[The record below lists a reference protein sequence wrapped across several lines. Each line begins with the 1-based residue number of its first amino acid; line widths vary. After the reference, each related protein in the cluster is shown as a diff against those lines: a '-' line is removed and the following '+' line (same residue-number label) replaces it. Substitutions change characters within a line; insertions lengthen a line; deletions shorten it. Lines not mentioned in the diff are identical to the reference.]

1 MQEDGDRS
9 QAAIAGARN
18 AKIYDLEVLEEAI
31 QDNKHNETRFIIVSG
46 EKKYLARAD
55 KISICFELPNEK
67 GSLYHTL
74 SHFIFNGLN
83 MSRIESRPLPGKN
96 WGVSFFVDF
105 AGNLREEAVQNALV
119 GLAPR
124 PKDCG
129 FWVIIERI
137 CKDCVD
143 TAERKGAGD
152 ETFCFYLYRILRDY
166 FEDFPGK

>member
-1 MQEDGDRS
+1 M
-9 QAAIAGARN
+9 
-18 AKIYDLEVLEEAI
+18 
-31 QDNKHNETRFIIVSG
+31 SG

-96 WGVSFFVDF
+96 WEYRFFVDF

-119 GLAPR
+119 GLA
-124 PKDCG
+124 
-129 FWVIIERI
+129 
-137 CKDCVD
+137 
-143 TAERKGAGD
+143 AETRG
-152 ETFCFYLYRILRDY
+152 LRILGNY
-166 FEDFPGK
+166 